1 MISTVE
7 AGLEE
12 EEKEERRRKG
22 KREQDSVFNV
32 LDVNNDVDL
41 MPAILFMSLHVGVGD
56 RWRRRGKVKA

>member
-1 MISTVE
+1 
-7 AGLEE
+7 LRQDWR
-12 EEKEERRRKG
+12 RRRKKEG
-22 KREQDSVFNV
+22 ERRKEKGSDV

>member
-1 MISTVE
+1 
-7 AGLEE
+7 LRQDWRR
-12 EEKEERRRKG
+12 RRRKKEG
-22 KREQDSVFNV
+22 ERRKEKGSDV